1 MRFSYIDIFLYG
13 AIVVAAYFGY
23 RGGFT
28 KKVFNLLALIAS
40 VVIAV
45 QMMEPMGDL
54 FIGIGLFSAPL
65 AYILGFAVVNI
76 GLMVTAILLY
86 RKFGGTTVGKSS
98 SQIVGLILGVIEGS
112 LIVSLLLLGLRV
124 FDFPSQSTRSD
135 SMLYKPLVNFAPKTF
150 DLLHSYL
157 PGAAAFREELS
168 NKFQQW
174 NIFDQAFP
182 PGKKP

>member
-13 AIVVAAYFGY
+13 GIVIAAFLGY
-23 RGGFT
+23 RGGIT

-40 VVIAV
+40 IVIAV

-54 FIGIGLFSAPL
+54 LISMGIFSAPF
-65 AYILGFAVVNI
+65 AYILGFALVNI
-76 GLMVTAILLY
+76 GLMVAAILLY
-86 RKFGGTTVGKSS
+86 KRFGSTAVGKSS
-98 SQIVGLILGVIEGS
+98 SQLIGGFLGVIEGC
-112 LIVSLLLLGLRV
+112 IVVSLLLLSLKV
-124 FDFPSQSTRSD
+124 FDFPAKSTRND

-157 PGAAAFREELS
+157 PGAAAFREELRD
-168 NKFQQW
+168 KFKEW
-174 NIFDQAFP
+174 DIFDEAIP